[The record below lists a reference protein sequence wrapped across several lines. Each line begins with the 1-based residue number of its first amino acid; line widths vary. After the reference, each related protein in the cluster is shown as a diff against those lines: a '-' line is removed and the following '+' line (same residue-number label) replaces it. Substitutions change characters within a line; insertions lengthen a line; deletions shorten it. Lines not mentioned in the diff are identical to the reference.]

1 MRLLNLTVSF
11 SLALLLA
18 GSALG
23 QGHEHMEGEHSG
35 HGAAAAPAADLAGAW
50 SELQAAR
57 DGIAADVDAGR
68 LQEIHAKSERLEPL
82 AKALVERSADLAPDK
97 RARVEATAKQIPKVA
112 GSLHTAADK
121 GDAAATK
128 RELGRLDGL
137 LELIRAQYPAGALAP
152 SGKPAGHEG
161 HSHTAPEGAPHAHAH
176 GSAPLTRVD
185 AKPEATLRVTGSE
198 YDFQPR
204 TLELRAG
211 VPTRIEFE
219 NSGSIEHSLVVKAP
233 DGSGDWIHLHAGAK
247 AADAGTYRIDQ
258 PGEYPLLCTIAGH
271 TEAGMVGLVVVKK

>member
-1 MRLLNLTVSF
+1 MSLLNLVLPA

-18 GSALG
+18 GPAFA
-23 QGHEHMEGEHSG
+23 QAHEHMYGEHSVHEG
-35 HGAAAAPAADLAGAW
+35 AAAPAADLAGAW

-68 LQEIHAKSERLEPL
+68 LQEIHAKSERLAPL
-82 AKALVERSADLAPDK
+82 ARTLVERSTSLAPDK
-97 RARVEATAKQIPKVA
+97 RARVEATAKQTSRVA
-112 GSLHTAADK
+112 GLLHAAADR
-121 GDAAATK
+121 GDAPATK

-137 LELIRAQYPAGALAP
+137 LELIRAQYPAGSLAP
-152 SGKPAGHEG
+152 LGQPTAHEG
-161 HSHTAPEGAPHAHAH
+161 HSQATPEGSAHAHAH
-176 GSAPLTRVD
+176 GSAPLTQVD
-185 AKPEATLRVTGSE
+185 AKPEATLHVKGSE

-204 TLELRAG
+204 TLQLRAG

-219 NSGSIEHSLVVKAP
+219 NGGSTEHSLVVKAP

-247 AADAGTYRIDQ
+247 GADAGTYRIDQ
-258 PGEYPLLCTIAGH
+258 PGEYPLLCTIVGH

>member
-1 MRLLNLTVSF
+1 MHGGES
-11 SLALLLA
+11 
-18 GSALG
+18 
-23 QGHEHMEGEHSG
+23 GHE
-35 HGAAAAPAADLAGAW
+35 AAAPAPDLAAAW
-50 SELQAAR
+50 TELRAAR
-57 DGIAADVDAGR
+57 DAIAADVAAGR
-68 LQEIHAKSERLEPL
+68 LKEIHAKSERLEPL
-82 AKALVERSADLAPDK
+82 TKALVERSAELSPDK
-97 RARVEATAKQIPKVA
+97 RARVEATAKQIAKVA

-152 SGKPAGHEG
+152 SGKPAGHDG
-161 HSHTAPEGAPHAHAH
+161 HSHAAPEGTPHAHAH

-185 AKPEATLRVTGSE
+185 AKPEATLRVKGSE

-219 NSGSIEHSLVVKAP
+219 NGGSIEHSLVVKAP

-247 AADAGTYRIDQ
+247 GADAGTYRIDQ